1 MSILDEAAELI
12 HGPRQQ
18 AYGHPVDNF
27 SRIAAMWTVILQ
39 HSVTPEQVGLC
50 MAALKLARQIHQ
62 PSRDNLIDA
71 CGYLGTV
78 ELIQNETI
86 RRQLDEIVGHPH
98 RYKDT
103 AHG

>member
-1 MSILDEAAELI
+1 MSILHEADQLI
-12 HGPRQQ
+12 NGPRQH

-27 SRIAAMWTVILQ
+27 GRIAAIWTVLLE
-39 HSVTPEQVGLC
+39 TPITAEQVGLC
-50 MAALKLARQIHQ
+50 MAALKLARQVHQ
-62 PSRDNLIDA
+62 PSRDNLVDA
-71 CGYLGTV
+71 CGYLGAV

-103 AHG
+103 SNG